1 MGQILHFTERISSLY
16 IHLVTCQNIKL
27 NIGVCALA
35 ADARQR
41 ALWKF

>member
-1 MGQILHFTERISSLY
+1 M
-16 IHLVTCQNIKL
+16 LV
-27 NIGVCALA
+27 